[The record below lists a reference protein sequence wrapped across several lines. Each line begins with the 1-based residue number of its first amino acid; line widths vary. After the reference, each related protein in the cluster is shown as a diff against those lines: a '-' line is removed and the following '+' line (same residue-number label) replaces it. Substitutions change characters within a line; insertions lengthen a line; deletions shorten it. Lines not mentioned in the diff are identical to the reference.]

1 MLDNVFL
8 VCAVLGGTVMVCQ
21 FLLTL
26 LGMGDDGGDMA
37 GDAGDFSG
45 DADVGGGDFDGG
57 DFDGGDHHSTISQA
71 SDAEF
76 QHHGSSWLF
85 GVLSFRTLVAAL
97 AFFGI
102 SGKAALAAQMAQPV
116 SLILATSVGLA
127 AMYGMYWLM
136 LSISRLN
143 SSGNEHIGNALGKP
157 ATVYVSIPASRKGAG
172 KVQLSMQNR
181 IVEYQAVTAEEEPLK
196 SGEPVEVVE
205 ILNRDTV
212 QVRRTENSC

>member
-1 MLDNVFL
+1 MLDMVFL

-21 FLLTL
+21 FVLTFM
-26 LGMGDDGGDMA
+26 GMGDDGGDMA
-37 GDAGDFSG
+37 GEAGG
-45 DADVGGGDFDGG
+45 IDGG
-57 DFDGGDHHSTISQA
+57 DFEGTDADLAGDHHSTISEA

-85 GVLSFRTLVAAL
+85 GVLSFRTLIAAL

-102 SGKAALAAQMAQPV
+102 TGKAALAAEMTQPV
-116 SLILATSVGLA
+116 SLIISTAVGLA

-136 LSISRLN
+136 LSISRLS

-157 ATVYVSIPASRKGAG
+157 ATVYVSIPASQQGTG

-181 IVEYQAVTAEEEPLK
+181 IVEYQAVTADDEPLK

-205 ILNRDTV
+205 IVNRNTV
-212 QVRRTENSC
+212 QVRRTVAV